1 MKSFTRFSL
10 AFALIVVAVAVT
22 FATFAGFKPAL
33 ADDLSGGIQ
42 APAVAPVVV
51 VNPAPVVNAEPIAP
65 EGQTKLP
72 TFKKTDK
79 GLLIGQVF
87 GKYGTVYLYDNGK
100 GYRWSEITEKS
111 TVIVYGPGQQR
122 REIVVEL
129 DEPAPVT
136 VTTTRWGKV
145 YTDPRLVAGWID
157 GE

>member
-10 AFALIVVAVAVT
+10 AFALIAVAVAVT
-22 FATFAGFKPAL
+22 FATFAGFKPAI

-42 APAVAPVVV
+42 TVAVEPIA
-51 VNPAPVVNAEPIAP
+51 VVNAEPIAP

-111 TVIVYGPGQQR
+111 TVIIYGPGQQR

-145 YTDPRLVAGWID
+145 YTDPRLVAGWIE

>member
-10 AFALIVVAVAVT
+10 AFALIAVAVAVT
-22 FATFAGFKPAL
+22 FATFAGFKPAI

-42 APAVAPVVV
+42 TVAVEPIA
-51 VNPAPVVNAEPIAP
+51 VVNAEPIAP

-145 YTDPRLVAGWID
+145 YTDPRLVAGWIE

>member
-1 MKSFTRFSL
+1 MKSLTHFSL
-10 AFALIVVAVAVT
+10 AFALIAVAVAVT

-42 APAVAPVVV
+42 APVVV
-51 VNPAPVVNAEPIAP
+51 TITEPVPVVNAEPIAP

-87 GKYGTVYLYDNGK
+87 GKYGTVHLYDNGK
-100 GYRWSEITEKS
+100 GYRWSEINEKS

-122 REIVVEL
+122 REITVEL

>member
-10 AFALIVVAVAVT
+10 AFALIAVAVAVT

-42 APAVAPVVV
+42 APAVAPVV

-122 REIVVEL
+122 REITVEL

-145 YTDPRLVAGWID
+145 YTDPRLVAGWIE